1 MKNPLIRP
9 QDISNKYNEV
19 IARNSPEADDE
30 AIPKGKIP
38 SAPADPPG
46 EDATPSLCSGLWLRK
61 TRFFARCNLRMTEGE
76 GLRMTSEGLG
86 VIYR

>member
-30 AIPKGKIP
+30 AIPKNKIP
-38 SAPADPPG
+38 SGVYPEQKDKILSAPADTPG
-46 EDATPSLCSGLWLRK
+46 EDATPSLCPGLW
-61 TRFFARCNLRMTEGE
+61 
-76 GLRMTSEGLG
+76 LRMTSEGLG
-86 VIYR
+86 VISR